1 MALSERLLR
10 DWHAEDCYKNGFDQ
24 HPGAAFFEY
33 LDCTISGCEYSA
45 THRMGWYSEGG
56 GTTNV
61 SNPEHGALISRRAS
75 GPDAPFQEHH
85 FPDHPGDIVVYH
97 RDRGGINCEFIT
109 TKDVWVESTDSNSI
123 STFFEFNVDSG
134 LDGSMGELTVDH
146 AAIDDTWLTSS
157 NIGNY
162 ITQDSDFTIDSISVT
177 SLSDGTTPS
186 EYFDDKFGW

>member
-1 MALSERLLR
+1 
-10 DWHAEDCYKNGFDQ
+10 
-24 HPGAAFFEY
+24 
-33 LDCTISGCEYSA
+33 
-45 THRMGWYSEGG
+45 MGWYSEGG

-75 GPDAPFQEHH
+75 RPDAHFQEHH
-85 FPDHPGDIVVYH
+85 FPDQPGDIVVYH

-134 LDGSMGELTVDH
+134 LDGSMDELTVDH

-162 ITQDSDFTIDSISVT
+162 ITQDSDFIIDSISVT

>member
-1 MALSERLLR
+1 MN
-10 DWHAEDCYKNGFDQ
+10 WHAKDCYENGFDQ

-33 LDCTISGCEYSA
+33 LDCTTSRCEYSA
-45 THRMGWYSEGG
+45 THGMGWYSEGG

-75 GPDAPFQEHH
+75 GPDAHFQEHH

-134 LDGSMGELTVDH
+134 LDGGR
-146 AAIDDTWLTSS
+146 
-157 NIGNY
+157 
-162 ITQDSDFTIDSISVT
+162 
-177 SLSDGTTPS
+177 
-186 EYFDDKFGW
+186 